1 VLLALPEPA
10 AGLELLIDR
19 LRQTKSN
26 REFLADVAKS
36 GSGAS

>member
-1 VLLALPEPA
+1 
-10 AGLELLIDR
+10 LLIDR